1 MADRYESQAR
11 AQTENLHDP
20 KSVIIYYHLHATYT
34 ATSVVFAGIIIIIQ
48 IYYLF
53 NYNYKLKESMKI
65 TILQLT
71 SVNM

>member
-34 ATSVVFAGIIIIIQ
+34 ANIRCFCRDYYHYSDLLFIQ
-48 IYYLF
+48 LQLQIEGKYENYYLATYF
-53 NYNYKLKESMKI
+53 G
-65 TILQLT
+65 
-71 SVNM
+71 